1 MGPGPPA
8 SLTLSTLS
16 GTMWLPATLSL
27 LFIPVAA
34 PLVCPL
40 LRLQHWEVKT
50 HLHRLRRP
58 DSTTTTL
65 SSAFPGFHLQ
75 SPVQLSHSRIR
86 RPASLWPSRIILT
99 QQQGRGHR
107 HRVENRDA
115 GERAARSA
123 RLSLSSKVNWKKV
136 TWAEELSQAP
146 RRPATDSA
154 GCPTRSPSIRGEGLR
169 PLGTAPRGP
178 GLAPAG
184 RPAARPPAC
193 PASRYSAAAGCLP
206 EPRPLLEPAARR
218 PTLPTLAAARAA
230 PRYAGR
236 RHSPHEPVHG
246 CAEPAPRSAS
256 APPAAGSKHSMAPA
270 RCRK

>member
-1 MGPGPPA
+1 MGPPPGPPV

-16 GTMWLPATLSL
+16 GSMWLPATLSL

-65 SSAFPGFHLQ
+65 SSAFPGFYLQ
-75 SPVQLSHSRIR
+75 SPVQLSHCRIR

-154 GCPTRSPSIRGEGLR
+154 GCPTRSRSIRGEGLR

-184 RPAARPPAC
+184 RPAARLPGLPVLRSGWLSSRAPAPP
-193 PASRYSAAAGCLP
+193 GT
-206 EPRPLLEPAARR
+206 RR
-218 PTLPTLAAARAA
+218 PPPYA
-230 PRYAGR
+230 PYVSR
-236 RHSPHEPVHG
+236 R
-246 CAEPAPRSAS
+246 PRSA
-256 APPAAGSKHSMAPA
+256 ALRRPPPLTP
-270 RCRK
+270 